1 MLSIENIVLRL
12 FVAAI
17 LGGIIGYER
26 EINERPAGFR
36 THILVSMGSCLMML
50 VSTDAYLYLDGLSFD
65 PQRIASQVV
74 SGVSFIG
81 AGTIMVNKDRISGLT
96 TAATIWVS
104 AAMGLSIGIGYYTA
118 ALTTTLISIILLMLA
133 GRVEHKLNKKN
144 FQNLSITLEGNQA
157 CFDNI
162 SSYLVEKEVS
172 FVRPEITKA
181 YADGEMKTKIDLSV
195 RTDNVDLDK
204 VIKDLIDKFDLYE
217 VDLH

>member
-1 MLSIENIVLRL
+1 MLSIKNIILRL

-133 GRVEHKLNKKN
+133 GRVEQKLNKKN

-181 YADGEMKTKIDLSV
+181 YADGEMKTMIDLSV